1 MSPLSSAIIDTW
13 RRFYRDPLAVIGA
26 IALMIIILAVLFGPI
41 FYRVPIDAIDFSQA
55 TAPPSLKH
63 LFGTNDLGQD
73 QLARILV
80 GGRISLAVGIAAM
93 MVAMILGTAIG
104 AISG

>member
-26 IALMIIILAVLFGPI
+26 IALIIIILAVLFGPI
-41 FYRVPIDAIDFSQA
+41 FYRVPIDTIDFSQT

-63 LFGTNDLGQD
+63 LLA
-73 QLARILV
+73 LMIWARINWRGFWWGV
-80 GGRISLAVGIAAM
+80 EFP
-93 MVAMILGTAIG
+93 
-104 AISG
+104 